1 MTAPPVLQN
10 VKVAVDNCIFTV
22 VDGRLQVLLIRM
34 RKKPF
39 EGMWALPG
47 GLIDE
52 GESLRDAAARILKE
66 ETGVV
71 GLYLEQLYTFDGRTR
86 DPEGRVVSVAY
97 YSLIPPV
104 GLALGTTPKYDAVRF
119 WDCKERPQELAY
131 DHEAILGYAQS
142 RLQAKVQYTNVMWSL
157 LTTRFTLRE
166 LQTAYE
172 GVLSRSLDKR
182 NFRKKV
188 LSLGLLRASGQKSK
202 GGRHRPAML
211 YQFASQAPTAV
222 EVF

>member
-22 VDGRLQVLLIRM
+22 VNGRLQVLLIRM

-52 GESLRDAAARILKE
+52 GESLRHAAARILKE
-66 ETGVV
+66 QTGVE

-97 YSLIPPV
+97 YSLVPPV
-104 GLALGTTPKYDAVRF
+104 GLALGTTPKYEAVRF
-119 WDCKERPQELAY
+119 WDCDGTPRELAY
-131 DHEAILGYAQS
+131 DHEAILGYARG
-142 RLQAKVQYTNVMWSL
+142 RLQAKVQYSNVMWSL
-157 LTTRFTLRE
+157 LPPKFTLRE

-172 GVLSRSLDKR
+172 GVLNRHLDKR
-182 NFRKKV
+182 NFRKKI

-211 YQFASQAPTAV
+211 YQFSSQTPTAV